1 VKYFPYT
8 DGGFNMNETAV
19 RSVAFGSYV
28 LARRPARVYFSATGK
43 NPVHQPDGL
52 FEATVGN
59 ALFAHSVVTLDFHSM
74 KIYVQP
80 G

>member
-1 VKYFPYT
+1 
-8 DGGFNMNETAV
+8 
-19 RSVAFGSYV
+19 
-28 LARRPARVYFSATGK
+28 
-43 NPVHQPDGL
+43 
-52 FEATVGN
+52 VGN